1 MLKRVQHD
9 EVSLHQ
15 YRGSR
20 AATAL
25 FWAAAL
31 FAFVMAV
38 LPHPPEL
45 PGHPSDKIQHVTA
58 FAVLAL
64 LGSWAF
70 PKLRSL
76 SLIFRLSLF
85 GAAIELVQAIPVLH
99 RDSDVLDWIAD
110 TIACALVLFAVQWW
124 RRR

>member
-9 EVSLHQ
+9 EVSLRQ
-15 YRGSR
+15 ASR
-20 AATAL
+20 AAKAL
-25 FWAAAL
+25 FWAAAA

-45 PGHPSDKIQHVTA
+45 PGEPSDKIQHVTA

-64 LGSWAF
+64 LASWAF
-70 PKLRSL
+70 PRLRPPG
-76 SLIFRLSLF
+76 LILRLSLF

-110 TIACALVLFAVQWW
+110 TIACALVLFAIHWW
-124 RRR
+124 RRRP